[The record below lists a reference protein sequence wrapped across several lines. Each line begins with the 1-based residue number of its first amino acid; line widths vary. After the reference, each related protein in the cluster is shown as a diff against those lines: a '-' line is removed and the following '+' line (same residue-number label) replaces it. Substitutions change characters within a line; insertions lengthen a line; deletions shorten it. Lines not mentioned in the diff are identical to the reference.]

1 MVAKPQTEKEKK
13 HNREAW
19 GRIARAL
26 NIDPAFSQPMDD
38 DEIEELWEGITIG
51 GQVVHQEEPARAPD
65 DVLHAT
71 YSALL
76 ESLTLSE
83 PHAKWLAKRGFDSDQ
98 CLRIGYRSSP
108 TLQEACRLAQPFRK
122 VRDVPGLTHDMWL
135 TRLDAILIPIRDRAG
150 RVVAVKQRIMDGG
163 KDRMRLLGGGGSK
176 ARQVVHHPVGTTIKR
191 GTQVLFTEGER
202 KGDFAHLCLSY
213 PSVISI
219 PGVRCWSMAL
229 DECVEA
235 GHVLLAMD
243 QDEAGRDCTGRLGRA
258 LTQLGVKVDVLV
270 WDKGKGVDD
279 FTRAGGSAQTFEWE
293 EVAAQYQDSRVEE
306 DGDEQQD
313 NLIPP
318 TKSTPFVKGQKL
330 RDHEIIPYVAFFQPV
345 LRNEMGGYCY
355 LISQMIRDGRLKM
368 EKGSQGQILSIPDTK
383 PST

>member
-1 MVAKPQTEKEKK
+1 
-13 HNREAW
+13 
-19 GRIARAL
+19 
-26 NIDPAFSQPMDD
+26 MDA

-51 GQVVHQEEPARAPD
+51 GQVVHQEKPARAPD

-135 TRLDAILIPIRDRAG
+135 TRLDAILIPVRDRAG
-150 RVVAVKQRIMDGG
+150 RVGAIKQRLMDGG
-163 KDRMRLLGGGGSK
+163 KSRMRMLSGGGGK
-176 ARQVVHHPVGTTIKR
+176 AKQMVHHPLGSTINR
-191 GTQVLFTEGER
+191 GMRAIVTEGER

-306 DGDEQQD
+306 GEQQN
-313 NLIPP
+313 NLIPH
-318 TKSTPFVKGQKL
+318 TKSTPFTRGQKL
-330 RDHEIIPYVAFFQPV
+330 RDHQIIPYITQFQPV
-345 LRNEMGGYCY
+345 LRNEVRGYDC

-368 EKGSQGQILSIPDTK
+368 EKGSQGQILSIPDAK